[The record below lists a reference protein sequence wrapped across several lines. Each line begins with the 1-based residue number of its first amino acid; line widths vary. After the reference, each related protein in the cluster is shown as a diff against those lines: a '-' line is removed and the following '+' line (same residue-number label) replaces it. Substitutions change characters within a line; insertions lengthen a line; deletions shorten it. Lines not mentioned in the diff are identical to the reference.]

1 LRDEEQVQVGQRGER
16 HARDADRHAGAG
28 DRIQH
33 PGRHRRD
40 HPGGGLDVGDLTG
53 GPPLAVLATDVLP
66 MERMPWV
73 VDHDLLPDM
82 GRMTP

>member
-1 LRDEEQVQVGQRGER
+1 M
-16 HARDADRHAGAG
+16 
-28 DRIQH
+28 
-33 PGRHRRD
+33 
-40 HPGGGLDVGDLTG
+40 GDLTG